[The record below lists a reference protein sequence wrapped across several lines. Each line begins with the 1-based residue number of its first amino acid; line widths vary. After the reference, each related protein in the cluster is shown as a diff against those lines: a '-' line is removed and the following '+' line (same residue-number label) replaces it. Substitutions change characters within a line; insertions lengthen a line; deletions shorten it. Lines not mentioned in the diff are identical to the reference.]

1 MSLRDQRSQAA
12 KVRAQFYFSHARGAA
27 VRTVAV
33 RPLILWS
40 ASTVV
45 ALSLVWAAAATLYLA
60 FHDDMLGAL
69 AAREAEQQY
78 AYEDRLAEARADLDR
93 VAGRQLLDQSSF
105 EGKLHELLSRQARL
119 EQRGAIVAALA
130 EQTTRS
136 LAAAEP
142 SRHGS
147 TVAAAKP
154 TAGSALLAISAAS
167 PLTPTDSVAGATRA
181 FAPIGSLVSAE
192 PTVAAAAPKP
202 RPLDEAKPQ
211 PVAGPQASA
220 DRGVGADLIAAADNP
235 DLGATARL
243 GLMSLSLDRAERRQ
257 EKALD
262 EIAADARTG
271 AAKLASVIAH
281 TGLAADSLVPPA
293 VKGGVGGPY
302 IPLSVDPA
310 APAFDK
316 TLAAAARDVA
326 EADRLSRLMPILPVR
341 APLIGDAVVSSPF
354 GYRTDPFLGK
364 PELHPGVD
372 LVQDYGSEI
381 HATAGGRVTHAGP
394 MGGYGDMVEIDHG
407 NGLVTRYGHLSEI
420 LVAEGE
426 EVTAGALLGRLG
438 STGRS
443 TGPHLH
449 YEVRVDGEPVDPE
462 RFLAAGAP
470 LFGTTL

>member
-1 MSLRDQRSQAA
+1 MSLRDQRSRPA
-12 KVRAQFYFSHARGAA
+12 KVRTHFYFSHARGDAI
-27 VRTVAV
+27 RTVAV
-33 RPLILWS
+33 RPLVLWS
-40 ASTVV
+40 LAAFAALTLAWAGLTTVY
-45 ALSLVWAAAATLYLA
+45 LV
-60 FHDDMLGAL
+60 FHDDMLAAL
-69 AAREAEQQY
+69 ATREAEQQY
-78 AYEDRLAEARADLDR
+78 AYEDRIAEARAELDR

-130 EQTTRS
+130 DQTTRS

-142 SRHGS
+142 PRTPRRSPPPSRP
-147 TVAAAKP
+147 ARLCRR
-154 TAGSALLAISAAS
+154 SAPPVRS
-167 PLTPTDSVAGATRA
+167 PPTDSVIGPAARA
-181 FAPIGSLVSAE
+181 FAPVA
-192 PTVAAAAPKP
+192 PTVATGPQKP
-202 RPLDEAKPQ
+202 RPLDDPRPQ
-211 PVAGPQASA
+211 PTPGPQAA
-220 DRGVGADLIAAADNP
+220 AERGVGADLLAAADNP
-235 DLGATARL
+235 DLGAAARL
-243 GLMSLSLDRAERRQ
+243 SLISVSLDRMERRQ
-257 EKALD
+257 ATAVG
-262 EIAADARTG
+262 EIAADARAG
-271 AAKLASVIAH
+271 AAKLSAVVARA
-281 TGLAADSLVPPA
+281 GLAADSLVAPA
-293 VKGGVGGPY
+293 AKGGVGGPF

-316 TLAAAARDVA
+316 ALASAARDVA
-326 EADRLSRLMPILPVR
+326 EADRLSRLLPILPVR
-341 APLIGDAVVSSPF
+341 APLIGEASVSSPF
-354 GYRTDPFLGK
+354 GYRIDPFLGR

-420 LVAEGE
+420 LVAEGQ
-426 EVTAGALLGRLG
+426 EVTAGAPLGRLG

-470 LFGTTL
+470 LFGTPL